1 MFNTGKVMLKDI
13 RIRAKF
19 VLVLGVNIV
28 LLIFMGILALTS
40 ARSIEDKLEHVF
52 GRDFK
57 GVVYLLEADRDLHQ
71 AYVAERTL
79 LLADLDSNSFE
90 KQMKDYT
97 DNKNQADTRV
107 NKFDEITLSDSQ
119 HALVQNYMRD
129 RKVWSDFSLGLIEKK
144 KAGESVSELTR
155 LAMSD
160 GVKKFDAMRDHL
172 DALTENLRNQ
182 AELAHKEAQQSYSSL
197 WLMLIGIT
205 VFSVVIGSVSTII
218 VSNNIISP
226 MKVLVDFARNL
237 SSGHFPN
244 KMGMYRKDEVGVLAE
259 SLDEMKET
267 LQNNMEVI
275 EIKGREAE
283 EKAEAAEKAKLEADE
298 ARRQAES
305 AKQQGMYHAAEEL
318 EGIVSQISVASSE
331 LNRLIQESMEGSEIQ
346 RNRTTETATAMEQMN
361 TAVSEV
367 AANSAKAAQ
376 NANSAR
382 EQAVDGGQLVSSV
395 IESIDRLNEE
405 TLHLQKEMGELGGQA
420 DAIGHIMA
428 VISDIADQTNLLALN
443 AAIEAARAG
452 DAGRGFA
459 VVADEVRKLAEKTM
473 TATQEVGTAIST
485 IQGSTG
491 KSIQS
496 MEKASKMVTESTDI
510 SREAGASLS
519 KIQEFVDET
528 ADQVQIIATAAE
540 EQSATTEQI
549 NRSSE
554 EINAIAVD
562 TADAMSKSLSA
573 MENMADLSG
582 KLRALIT
589 ELKTPDA

>member
-1 MFNTGKVMLKDI
+1 MLKDI

-40 ARSIEDKLEHVF
+40 ARSIEDKLENVF
-52 GRDFK
+52 SRDFK
-57 GVVYLLEADRDLHQ
+57 GVVFLLEADRDLHQ

-97 DNKNQADTRV
+97 DNKKQADTRV
-107 NKFDEITLSDSQ
+107 NKFDKITILDSQ
-119 HALVQNYMRD
+119 HSLVQNYMRD
-129 RKVWSDFSLGLIEKK
+129 RKVWSDFSLGLLDKK
-144 KAGESVSELTR
+144 KAGESVAELTK

-382 EQAVDGGQLVSSV
+382 GQAVDGGQLVSSV

-510 SREAGASLS
+510 SRKAGASLS

-582 KLRALIT
+582 KLRDLIT
-589 ELKTPDA
+589 ELKTPDV